1 MSGAQTD
8 LTLEDTRDGAV
19 LRFAGRLVVAGLAPL
34 ERAAAAVKARPGPIA
49 IDLSRVEALDTA
61 GAWLLITLRDR
72 LTAEGAQVTIE
83 GTGPA
88 EASLIETVEKALA
101 KIEPAPPAPSG
112 FLNWVAGVGEGVAGA
127 WASFLDL
134 LAFLGVTLARTAG
147 LLVRPWRMRAAPLV
161 HHMQEVGFNAFP
173 IVVSNNA
180 STNDTT
186 FGDKIP
192 SLHYIFLQTI
202 CK

>member
-101 KIEPAPPAPSG
+101 KIEPAPPP
-112 FLNWVAGVGEGVAGA
+112 
-127 WASFLDL
+127 
-134 LAFLGVTLARTAG
+134 
-147 LLVRPWRMRAAPLV
+147 RAAFSTGWP
-161 HHMQEVGFNAFP
+161 GSARAWPGRGPAF
-173 IVVSNNA
+173 
-180 STNDTT
+180 STCS
-186 FGDKIP
+186 P
-192 SLHYIFLQTI
+192 SWA
-202 CK
+202 